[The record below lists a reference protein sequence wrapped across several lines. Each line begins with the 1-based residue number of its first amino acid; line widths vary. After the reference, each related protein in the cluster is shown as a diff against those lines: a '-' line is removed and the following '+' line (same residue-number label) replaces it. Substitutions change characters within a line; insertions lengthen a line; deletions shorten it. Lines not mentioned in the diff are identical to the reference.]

1 MKEVIFTVNAEIDVP
16 VELDSLLPKNLQ
28 DMGIEEIK
36 KIQLPQGN
44 KKISVDELCD
54 VVVNENDDG
63 DATLKVIINGSSMKL
78 KRIGEKMDGGEII
91 VNGDAGM
98 YVGAEMKSGKITV
111 NGNAEC
117 WVGQNLKGGEIV
129 INGNAKDYVGSAYRG
144 DWRGMN
150 GGKITINGNVG
161 TEIGEYMKKGL
172 IVINGNCKIMPGV
185 HQNGGIIMLNGEVEG
200 RAGGEMLKGAIVI
213 NGPLKSKLPS
223 FEYEGIVED
232 PLIKLT
238 KKDEGTQIKGAY
250 YKYIGD
256 FVNNKP
262 KGQLYLSVEHND
274 PVY

>member
-1 MKEVIFTVNAEIDVP
+1 MKEIVFTVKKDIDVP
-16 VELDSLLPKNLQ
+16 VELDSLLPVKLQ
-28 DMGIEEIK
+28 EMSVEEIK
-36 KIQLPQGN
+36 KIELPQGN
-44 KKISVDELCD
+44 KKISVEELFN
-54 VVVNENDDG
+54 VNVNENE
-63 DATLKVIINGSSMKL
+63 AITTPKVTINDSSMKL
-78 KRIGEKMDGGEII
+78 KRIGEKMEAGEIV

-117 WVGQNLKGGEIV
+117 WVAQNLKGGEVI
-129 INGNAKDYVGSAYRG
+129 INGDAKDYVGSAYRG
-144 DWRGMN
+144 DWRGMS
-150 GGKITINGNVG
+150 GGKITINGNAG

-172 IVINGNCKIMPGV
+172 IVVNGNCKIMPGV
-185 HQNGGIIMLNGEVEG
+185 HQNGGIIIINGEVEG

-232 PLIKLT
+232 PVIKLT
-238 KKDEGTQIKGAY
+238 KKDEGTPIKGTY

-256 FVNNKP
+256 FVSNKP

-274 PVY
+274 LTC